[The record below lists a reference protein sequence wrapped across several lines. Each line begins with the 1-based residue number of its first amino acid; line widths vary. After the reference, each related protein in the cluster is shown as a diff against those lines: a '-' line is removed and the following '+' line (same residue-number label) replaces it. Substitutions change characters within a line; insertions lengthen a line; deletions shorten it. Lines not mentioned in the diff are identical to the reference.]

1 MESLNQWG
9 PKWGDVKQSQIGQC
23 SKLHS
28 KPWEDEGR
36 KDSGEEGVTGT
47 KPASSHLGRPP
58 LMRGLLGPKGLGML
72 AHPLLLGLHSRIVPG
87 AGQGGSQSPPVGP
100 SPDSPHIP
108 GLPLCVEGA
117 TGVQQQEELPL
128 GLGAVP
134 REEIVLQGHWASDG
148 ADHIDLATL
157 QPPEQGVGGM
167 TEYQGWELGK
177 EPTCPP
183 SSPPWP
189 RPGFLG
195 ARLEGCPCHPV
206 SQHAK

>member
-1 MESLNQWG
+1 M
-9 PKWGDVKQSQIGQC
+9 V
-23 SKLHS
+23 
-28 KPWEDEGR
+28 
-36 KDSGEEGVTGT
+36 GT
-47 KPASSHLGRPP
+47 KPASSHLGRAP
-58 LMRGLLGPKGLGML
+58 LMRGLLGPKGLGMF

-87 AGQGGSQSPPVGP
+87 AGRGDHQSPLVGP

-157 QPPEQGVGGM
+157 QPPEQGVGRSQKIRTGSA
-167 TEYQGWELGK
+167 GRNPRACHL
-177 EPTCPP
+177 
-183 SSPPWP
+183 SLPWP
-189 RPGFLG
+189 HPGFLG
-195 ARLEGCPCHPV
+195 AGLEGCPHHPV

>member
-1 MESLNQWG
+1 M
-9 PKWGDVKQSQIGQC
+9 
-23 SKLHS
+23 
-28 KPWEDEGR
+28 
-36 KDSGEEGVTGT
+36 TGT

-87 AGQGGSQSPPVGP
+87 AGQGSRQSPPVGP
-100 SPDSPHIP
+100 SPDSPHIL

-134 REEIVLQGHWASDG
+134 CEEIVLQGHWASDS
-148 ADHIDLATL
+148 ADHVDLATL
-157 QPPEQGVGGM
+157 QPSEQGMGGM
-167 TEYQGWELGK
+167 KEDQGWERGK

-195 ARLEGCPCHPV
+195 ARLEGCPCHPI
-206 SQHAK
+206 SEHAK